1 MKFIH
6 TADWQIGMK
15 AVHAGAAGTRL
26 REARLAAARR
36 VVEEAARRGAEF
48 LLLAGDTFEDNGVDR
63 VLVQKVADILGG
75 SGVPVYVIP
84 GNHDPLVPGSVW
96 DHPVWGEQAKVVVLR
111 KAEPLALPGGTLYP
125 CPVLEKHSRKD
136 PTAWIPA
143 AGPAGAN
150 GLRIGIAHGTVEGMP
165 QADPDHPI
173 PRDAAARAG
182 LDYLALGHWHSTTLY
197 EEAAGGPVRMAY
209 SGTHETTRF
218 GERDSGNV
226 LLVEIA
232 PPAAT
237 RADGRGGRP
246 SAAPR
251 VTPLRTGGLQ
261 WITHTGQIGRQ
272 GDLARIRALVEGV
285 ENPQTALIE
294 VRLLGLLPASDG
306 AELGRLAQVLESRFL
321 YQRLDTE
328 GLHPAPED
336 DNWLEGLPHGALREA
351 ALQLR
356 EMADFDRAA
365 AAGRASA
372 GVSPRV
378 AAQAL
383 LELYALAQEAGR

>member
-1 MKFIH
+1 
-6 TADWQIGMK
+6 
-15 AVHAGAAGTRL
+15 V
-26 REARLAAARR
+26 EAAA
-36 VVEEAARRGAEF
+36 AWGAEF
-48 LLLAGDTFEDNGVDR
+48 ILVAGDTFEHNAVDR
-63 VLVQKVADILGG
+63 LLVQKAADILGG

-96 DHPVWGEQAKVVVLR
+96 DHPVWGEQPGVRVLR
-111 KAEPLALPGGTLYP
+111 EAEPLALAGGTLYP

-136 PTAWIPA
+136 PTAWIREARLP
-143 AGPAGAN
+143 GDRGI
-150 GLRIGIAHGTVEGMP
+150 RIGVAHGTVEGMP

-173 PRDAAARAG
+173 PREAAARTG

-232 PPAAT
+232 RPGDAA
-237 RADGRGGRP
+237 AGGAGSRP
-246 SAAPR
+246 GLAPR

-261 WITHTGQIGRQ
+261 WITHTGEIGRQ
-272 GDLARIRALVEGV
+272 GDLARVRALLEGV
-285 ENPQTALIE
+285 ENPETALIE

-306 AELGRLAQVLESRFL
+306 AEPARLAQLLESRFL
-321 YQRLDTE
+321 YHRLDTG
-328 GLHPAPED
+328 GLRPAPED
-336 DNWLEGLPHGALREA
+336 DSWLEGLPHGALREA
-351 ALQLR
+351 ALRLR
-356 EMADFDRAA
+356 ELAGRERH
-365 AAGRASA
+365 AAGNSPGDPASE
-372 GVSPRV
+372 SRI

-383 LELYALAQEAGR
+383 LELYALAQEAER

>member
-15 AVHAGAAGTRL
+15 ALHAGAVGARL

-36 VVEEAARRGAEF
+36 VVDEAAKQGAQF
-48 LLLAGDTFEDNGVDR
+48 ILMAGDTFEDNGVDR

-75 SGVPVYVIP
+75 SSVPVYVIP

-96 DHPVWGEQAKVVVLR
+96 DHPAWAEQDKVRVLR
-111 KAEPLALPGGTLYP
+111 QAEPLEVPGGTLYP

-136 PTAWIPA
+136 PTAWIG
-143 AGPAGAN
+143 AGRATAEGA
-150 GLRIGIAHGTVEGMP
+150 RIGVAHGTVEGMP

-173 PRDAAARAG
+173 PRDATLRAS
-182 LDYLALGHWHSTTLY
+182 LDYLALGHWHSTALY
-197 EEAAGGPVRMAY
+197 EDPGGGGAVRMAY

-218 GERDSGNV
+218 GERASGNV

-232 PPAAT
+232 QPAAV
-237 RADGRGGRP
+237 ALAGGAGSRP
-246 SAAPR
+246 NI
-251 VTPLRTGGLQ
+251 TPLRTGGLQ
-261 WITHTGQIGRQ
+261 WLTHTGEIGRQ
-272 GDLARIRALVEGV
+272 GDLARVRALVEGLESP
-285 ENPQTALIE
+285 ENTLIE
-294 VRLLGLLPASDG
+294 VRLLGLLPG
-306 AELGRLAQVLESRFL
+306 CEGPELARLAEVLESRFP
-321 YQRLDTE
+321 YHRLDTG
-328 GLHPAPED
+328 GLRPSPED
-336 DNWLEGLPHGALREA
+336 DSWLEGLPQGVLRQA

-356 EMADFDRAA
+356 EMANPEQALS
-365 AAGRASA
+365 AGGLRPPL

-383 LELYALAQEAGR
+383 MELYALAQEARQ